1 MARWKGPAQG
11 GRIPRR
17 KIGQVFGVQA
27 FVVGDVYYPSI
38 FCWLLQIQ
46 GVDVGSGE
54 VMGRSFVEINY
65 VVAEGARET
74 CRITAQN
81 LTRR

>member
-1 MARWKGPAQG
+1 MERAGPRWEDSQKEDWPSL
-11 GRIPRR
+11 RR
-17 KIGQVFGVQA
+17 PSLRR
-27 FVVGDVYYPSI
+27 GDVYYPSI
-38 FCWLLQIQ
+38 FRWLLQIQ
-46 GVDVGSGE
+46 VIDVGSGE